1 MSPLIHN
8 GRITELPARYY
19 TMNEIRRR
27 REGFSGQTLHV
38 VPEPQQRLMATHVL
52 LSELHVT
59 HAGFF
64 PRAPGHYVHRPN
76 GCPEHLLIV
85 CLRGSGWAEV
95 GGRRYNL
102 ERGDLVG
109 LGAHHGHQYGASD
122 EDPWS
127 IAWVHFAGAKADDWL
142 EHAMGRRA
150 PMVTC
155 HTPAERLD
163 SLGFDRIHS
172 VLAAGYGL
180 PELLDAAAALRLCLV
195 SISRRRAQNS
205 TAISAQER
213 VNASVDILRQESMQ
227 PHHLSELAASAGLS
241 VTHYTALFR
250 RLTGFSP
257 IDFLIRQRIQ
267 HGAVLLATSSTPI
280 AEIAPVCGFND
291 PYYFSR
297 SFARI
302 MGCSPRRYR
311 QTHGPAMATL
321 RDDKGSIV

>member
-1 MSPLIHN
+1 MK
-8 GRITELPARYY
+8 EV
-19 TMNEIRRR
+19 RRR
-27 REGFSGQTLHV
+27 PEGFTGQTLLV
-38 VPEPQQRLMATHVL
+38 VPEPQQRLLATHPL
-52 LSELHVT
+52 LAGLHVT

-64 PRAPGHYVHRPN
+64 PRARGHYVNRAQ
-76 GCPEHLLIV
+76 GCPGHVLIV
-85 CLRGSGWAEV
+85 CLRGSGWAEA

-109 LGAHHGHQYGASD
+109 LHAHHAHCYAASD

-127 IAWVHFAGAKADDWL
+127 IAWVHFAGTNADAWF

-150 PMVTC
+150 PLATC

-163 SLGFDRIHS
+163 SLGFDRIHA

-180 PELLDAAAALRLCLV
+180 PELLDAAAVLRMCLV
-195 SISRRRAQNS
+195 SVSRRRAQHS
-205 TAISAQER
+205 TALSAQER
-213 VNASVDILRQESMQ
+213 VNASIELLRQNWMR
-227 PHHLSELAASAGLS
+227 PHQLSELAAAAGLS
-241 VTHYTALFR
+241 VTHYTAIFR

-267 HGAVLLATSSTPI
+267 HGATLLATSSTLI
-280 AEIAPVCGFND
+280 AEIARECGFDD

-297 SFARI
+297 SFARV

-311 QTHGPAMATL
+311 QTHRPAMAASP
-321 RDDKGSIV
+321 DDLNSLT